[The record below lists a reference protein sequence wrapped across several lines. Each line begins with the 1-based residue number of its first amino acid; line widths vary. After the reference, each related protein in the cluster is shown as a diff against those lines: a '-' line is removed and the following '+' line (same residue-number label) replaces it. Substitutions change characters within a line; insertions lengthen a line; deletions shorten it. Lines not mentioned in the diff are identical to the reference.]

1 MLLTD
6 DMCLTYSS
14 FVDVFALT
22 LNTDSIVQFSQEN
35 NIITLN
41 CSYHLDSGE
50 SMRDRDIRW
59 QKKIGNEVNDI
70 AHFSPPGG
78 QEPLFEVDM
87 RDLYKNRTELIA
99 PNTSLSAVMIIID
112 SECTDEEMYQCKIDY
127 FSKSSGSTK
136 EEIGSSFV
144 EFNGK

>member
-1 MLLTD
+1 M
-6 DMCLTYSS
+6 
-14 FVDVFALT
+14 A
-22 LNTDSIVQFSQEN
+22 
-35 NIITLN
+35 
-41 CSYHLDSGE
+41 
-50 SMRDRDIRW
+50 
-59 QKKIGNEVNDI
+59 KKIGNEVNVI

-112 SECTDEEMYQCKIDY
+112 SECTDEGMCQCKIDY
-127 FSKSSGSTK
+127 FSKSSGSAK